1 MKKPG
6 RDRLIRRR
14 ILVIFLGA
22 VMFPCLILA
31 YLGLTYIKQLQIKQ
45 EQLVVQGLKSTLGTI
60 AEKIEAEIHSDL
72 LNTLDSINVIAS
84 ASDAAMPWRLHAF
97 LSENLLLNEL
107 FVIDRR
113 GTILYPRTFPN
124 RKPLLTIQSVMSP
137 AAGQWLT
144 RGEEAEAEGNFDK
157 AIIYYTNGIEE
168 YATTQERLA
177 FMIRIARC
185 CNKSGETDRAI
196 QTYRRVI
203 NDDANRFLGEEVPY
217 QFVAALQLANIL
229 AKTGNRPEAFFV
241 LSSLYGK
248 MLNEFNHFDQNQFTY
263 YLGRIKSEMHL
274 CLPDPGG
281 DASALLDS
289 LRRAEEINL
298 EEPKRNAFIRMNVLP
313 SVEFLSRSGTKSGNQ
328 LNYFRIENI
337 PDTTIYVAFRS
348 SGTPGDNR
356 SIIGAALNY
365 SQIMTLAKEIM
376 TRLGKEEGLNID
388 LLSESNNAEQNDTG
402 YIAEETLYLLSG
414 SADDMRL
421 AISGAENLSIKEFTS
436 KSVRL
441 YYILIFTIILM
452 IALGVIFI
460 LQDISRE
467 QELAR
472 MKADFISNI
481 THEIKTPITTIRNL
495 AENVN
500 EGWVTSSEKQHDYF
514 RIIEGES
521 EKLGHLIEKTLDFSR
536 IESSS
541 KRYNLETCSLNEVI
555 ERTLKR
561 FRILTLGLEI
571 DLSVNIEENLPAV
584 NIDAVAIEQALLNL
598 LDNAVKYSPGNKT
611 VRLTAIAEGRN
622 IKVSIADNGIGIATK
637 DRSRIFDKFYRS
649 ETGEAMN
656 ITGSGIGL
664 TLVKDII
671 EAHGGDISVESRRN
685 KGSTFIIRI
694 PII

>member
-1 MKKPG
+1 
-6 RDRLIRRR
+6 
-14 ILVIFLGA
+14 
-22 VMFPCLILA
+22 MFPCLILA

-45 EQLVVQGLKSTLGTI
+45 EQIVVQGLKSTLGTI

-72 LNTLDSINVIAS
+72 HNTLDSINVIAS
-84 ASDAAMPWRLHAF
+84 ASDAAMPWRLHNF
-97 LSENLLLNEL
+97 LSENLLLNDL

-113 GTILYPRTFPN
+113 GTIIYPRTFPN
-124 RKPLLTIQSVMSP
+124 RKELLTIQSVMSP

-157 AIIYYTNGIEE
+157 AIIYYTNGTEDC
-168 YATTQERLA
+168 ATTQERLA

-196 QTYRRVI
+196 KTYRRVI

-217 QFVAALQLANIL
+217 QFVASLQLANIL
-229 AKTGNRPEAFFV
+229 AKTGNRPEAFLV

-248 MLNEFNHFDQNQFTY
+248 MLIGFNHFDQNQFNY

-274 CLPDPGG
+274 YLPDPGE
-281 DASALLDS
+281 DASSLLDS
-289 LRRAEEINL
+289 LRHTEEINL

-313 SVEFLSRSGTKSGNQ
+313 SVQFLSRSGAKSGNQ
-328 LNYFRIENI
+328 LHYFRIENI

-348 SGTPGDNR
+348 FGIPGETR
-356 SIIGAALNY
+356 SIIGTVLNY
-365 SQIMTLAKEIM
+365 SQILTLAKEIM

-388 LLSESNNAEQNDTG
+388 LLSESNNAEQNVTG

-421 AISGAENLSIKEFTS
+421 AISGAENLSIKEFTA

-467 QELAR
+467 QELTR

-536 IESSS
+536 IESIS

-555 ERTLKR
+555 EKTLKR
-561 FRILTLGLEI
+561 FRILTLGQEI

-611 VRLTAIAEGRN
+611 VRLTAIAEGRH
-622 IKVSIADNGIGIATK
+622 IKVSIADNGIGIAPK

-671 EAHGGDISVESRRN
+671 EAHGGDITVESRRN